1 VNILLNGEILSV
13 AIKKFPYFKN
23 LFEDKEKS
31 QDINY
36 HKIKSGTYAFFEG
49 EYYSFISL
57 VLSGTI
63 RVSKISENGRELVLY
78 RVKQGESCILHISS
92 ALSKQPYS
100 ATAFVEEDIEVI
112 NIPVAAYQE
121 EMANVDMAR
130 VFTYQLYNKRI
141 SNMMVLLEEIVFN
154 KMDKRI
160 AEFLLQKSTE
170 ENHIIEITHEEIAI
184 ELGSAREVVS
194 RILKEFEKIN
204 LIKLSRRK
212 ITILNHVKLATYYE
226 SL

>member
-1 VNILLNGEILSV
+1 
-13 AIKKFPYFKN
+13 
-23 LFEDKEKS
+23 
-31 QDINY
+31 
-36 HKIKSGTYAFFEG
+36 
-49 EYYSFISL
+49 
-57 VLSGTI
+57 
-63 RVSKISENGRELVLY
+63 
-78 RVKQGESCILHISS
+78 
-92 ALSKQPYS
+92 
-100 ATAFVEEDIEVI
+100 
-112 NIPVAAYQE
+112 
-121 EMANVDMAR
+121 
-130 VFTYQLYNKRI
+130 
-141 SNMMVLLEEIVFN
+141 
-154 KMDKRI
+154 MDKRI